1 MKNYTKAEIEDITA
15 LAEMFIKKRF
25 LMIKE
30 QIKTEL
36 HLKNKLFF
44 AGISLGSN
52 STSETGVAI
61 IDKNMNIIT
70 LDKLF
75 SMEDVRFFLK
85 RFVGKQNAIINIAL
99 PENPLMLNAK
109 WKLIAREY
117 QLVQSSSLI
126 NQNSDWIK
134 RYSHRGCDVFS
145 ELKNNGIDVFRYD
158 IHELK
163 SSLGLSG
170 VYKDRS
176 PVDCKALQSA
186 LKHKF
191 GFKELPSNMLPV
203 SQLEA
208 ILGAYL
214 GLIMIN
220 SIDNLKSKIR
230 SEYKGIEVIG
240 IDL

>member
-1 MKNYTKAEIEDITA
+1 MDC
-15 LAEMFIKKRF
+15 KKE
-25 LMIKE
+25 MIKE
-30 QIKTEL
+30 KMIENK
-36 HLKNKLFF
+36 KFVNKLYF
-44 AGISLGSN
+44 AGISLGNN

-61 IDKNMNIIT
+61 LDKNLKIVT

-75 SMEDVRFFLK
+75 SMDDVKFFLK
-85 RFVGKQNAIINIAL
+85 NFVGKQNAIINVSL

-109 WKLIAREY
+109 WKLSSRQY
-117 QLVQSSSLI
+117 QLIQSNDRI
-126 NQNSDWIK
+126 NKESDWIQ
-134 RYSHRGCDVFS
+134 RYSLRGCDCFS
-145 ELKNNGIDVFRYD
+145 ELKDAGIDIFRYD

-176 PVDCKALQSA
+176 PVDCKALQCA
-186 LKHKF
+186 LK
-191 GFKELPSNMLPV
+191 FKLGLDELPTNMLPV

-214 GLIMIN
+214 GAIMT
-220 SIDNLKSKIR
+220 SDSLGYESKIR
-230 SEYKGIEVIG
+230 AKYKEIEVVG

>member
-1 MKNYTKAEIEDITA
+1 MTQET
-15 LAEMFIKKRF
+15 
-25 LMIKE
+25 
-30 QIKTEL
+30 
-36 HLKNKLFF
+36 LKQPKQFTNKLFF
-44 AGISLGSN
+44 VGISLGSC
-52 STSETGVAI
+52 STNETGVAI
-61 IDKNMNIIT
+61 LDQNQNIIT

-99 PENPLMLNAK
+99 PENPQMLNAK

-126 NQNSDWIK
+126 NQDSDWIK

-145 ELKNNGIDVFRYD
+145 ELKSNGIDVFRYD

-163 SSLGLSG
+163 SSLSLSG

-191 GFKELPSNMLPV
+191 GFKELPANMLPV

-214 GLIMIN
+214 GLIMAN
-220 SIDNLKSKIR
+220 KVEDLKSKVR

>member
-1 MKNYTKAEIEDITA
+1 MLEEKISN
-15 LAEMFIKKRF
+15 KKRF
-25 LMIKE
+25 E
-30 QIKTEL
+30 
-36 HLKNKLFF
+36 NKLFF
-44 AGISLGSN
+44 VGISLGSN
-52 STSETGVAI
+52 STNESGVAVL
-61 IDKNMNIIT
+61 DKQMNIIT

-109 WKLIAREY
+109 WKLISREY
-117 QLVQSSSLI
+117 QLVQSSELI
-126 NQNSDWIK
+126 NQESDWIQ

-145 ELKNNGIDVFRYD
+145 DLKKDGIDVFRYD
-158 IHELK
+158 IHEVK

-170 VYKDRS
+170 IYKDRS

-186 LKHKF
+186 LKHRF
-191 GFKELPSNMLPV
+191 GFKELPANMLPV

-214 GLIMIN
+214 GLVMSEN
-220 SIDNLKSKIR
+220 VQTLKSKVR
-230 SEYKGIEVIG
+230 AQYKDIEVVG
-240 IDL
+240 IDLFSHG

>member
-1 MKNYTKAEIEDITA
+1 MLSEELYIKMIRED
-15 LAEMFIKKRF
+15 M
-25 LMIKE
+25 
-30 QIKTEL
+30 
-36 HLKNKLFF
+36 LKNKKFVNKLYF
-44 AGISLGSN
+44 AGIALGN
-52 STSETGVAI
+52 CSTSETGVAI
-61 IDKNMNIIT
+61 LDRNLNIIT

-85 RFVGKQNAIINIAL
+85 NFVGKQNAIINIAM

-109 WKLIAREY
+109 WKLMSRQY
-117 QLVQSSSLI
+117 QLIQSNEMI
-126 NQNSDWIK
+126 NQDSDWIK
-134 RYSHRGCDVFS
+134 RYSHRGCDFFCEMKQSGVD
-145 ELKNNGIDVFRYD
+145 LFRYD

-186 LKHKF
+186 LKYRF
-191 GFKELPSNMLPV
+191 NIRELPSNMLPV

-214 GLIMIN
+214 GIIMTDSSTGYSCKN
-220 SIDNLKSKIR
+220 KAKYN
-230 SEYKGIEVIG
+230 GIEVIG
-240 IDL
+240 LDL